1 MEDLTLYPNAKSR
14 FVRVLHVDDEPTD
27 LEITRIFLRKAAKE
41 KFDIVSVLS
50 AEDALV
56 KLGKEH
62 FDVVISDY
70 KMPVM
75 DGVQLLEAIR
85 ENETQGH
92 IPFILFTGKGGDSV
106 AADAY
111 RKGADKYIT
120 KSGDP
125 ASQCAELARTI
136 QELLNWDLN
145 KNPGWKNDKKH
156 LSTAF

>member
-27 LEITRIFLRKAAKE
+27 LEITRIFLRKATKE

-50 AEDALV
+50 AEEALV
-56 KLGKEH
+56 KLGNEH

-70 KMPVM
+70 KMPGM

-92 IPFILFTGKGGDSV
+92 IPFIIFTGKGGDSV